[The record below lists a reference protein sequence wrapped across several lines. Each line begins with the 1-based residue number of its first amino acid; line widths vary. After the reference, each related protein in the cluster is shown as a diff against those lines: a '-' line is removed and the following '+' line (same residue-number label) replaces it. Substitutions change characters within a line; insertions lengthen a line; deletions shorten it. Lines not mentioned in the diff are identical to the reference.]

1 MFKSKLLKNN
11 KMANLK
17 TDKVPSW
24 AVGVVVVAGVLAF
37 VGGGI
42 FVYTKI
48 KKAVDKKKEEEE
60 GKAVTSDAKTELRN
74 LLNSGVRLSNPESVY
89 SSTANFIQQKL
100 DGCELFTTELEVVNA
115 ILKVVKNRADWLKL
129 VTDFGV
135 RDIDNCG
142 WLTGSTKYD
151 LPTLLKDQLDSSTI
165 LAFEKVGSGTYNGLY
180 KTYTLLTT
188 ELSKRGI
195 TI

>member
-1 MFKSKLLKNN
+1 MFKSKLLKSN

-48 KKAVDKKKEEEE
+48 KKAVDKKKEEED

>member
-1 MFKSKLLKNN
+1 
-11 KMANLK
+11 MANIK

-48 KKAVDKKKEEEE
+48 KKAIDKKKEEGQ
-60 GKAVTSDAKTELRN
+60 GKEVTNDAKSELRN
-74 LLNSGVRLSNPESVY
+74 LLNSGVRLSNGESVY
-89 SSTANFIQQKL
+89 SSTANLIQQKL
-100 DGCELFTTELEVVNA
+100 DGCETFTTELEVINT

-129 VTDFGV
+129 VADFGV

-142 WLTGSTKYD
+142 WMTGSTKYD
-151 LPTLLKDQLDSSTI
+151 LPTLLKDQLDSKTI
-165 LAFEKVGSGTYNGLY
+165 LIYEKVGSGTYNGLY
-180 KTYTLLTT
+180 QTYTLLTT
-188 ELSKRGI
+188 ELSKKGI

>member
-1 MFKSKLLKNN
+1 
-11 KMANLK
+11 MANLK

-37 VGGGI
+37 IGGGI

-48 KKAVDKKKEEEE
+48 KKAVDKKKEEGE
-60 GKAVTSDAKTELRN
+60 GKEVTNDAKSELRN

-89 SSTANFIQQKL
+89 SSTANLIAEKL
-100 DGCELFTTELEVVNA
+100 DGCEVPNTEKAVAQEV
-115 ILKVVKNRADWLKL
+115 LRVVKNRADWLKL
-129 VTDFGV
+129 VADFGV

-142 WLTGSTKYD
+142 WGQGSTKYD
-151 LPTLLKDQLDSSTI
+151 LPTLLKDQLDSN
-165 LAFEKVGSGTYNGLY
+165 AVGMKFGTTTYMSGKISDAL
-180 KTYTLLTT
+180 KT
-188 ELSKRGI
+188 ELSKKGI

>member
-1 MFKSKLLKNN
+1 
-11 KMANLK
+11 MANLK

-48 KKAVDKKKEEEE
+48 KKAVDKKKEEED

-100 DGCELFTTELEVVNA
+100 DGCELFTTELDVVNA

>member
-1 MFKSKLLKNN
+1 
-11 KMANLK
+11 MANLK

-37 VGGGI
+37 IGGGI

-48 KKAVDKKKEEEE
+48 KKAVDKKKEEGE
-60 GKAVTSDAKTELRN
+60 GKEVTNDAKSELRN
-74 LLNSGVRLSNPESVY
+74 LLNSGVRLSNGESVY
-89 SSTANFIQQKL
+89 SSTANLIAQKL
-100 DGCELFTTELEVVNA
+100 DGCETFTTELEVINT

-142 WLTGSTKYD
+142 WMTGSTKYD
-151 LPTLLKDQLDSSTI
+151 LPTLLKDQLDSKTI
-165 LAFEKVGSGTYNGLY
+165 LIYEKVGSGTYNGLY
-180 KTYTLLTT
+180 QTYTLLST
-188 ELSKRGI
+188 ELSKKGI